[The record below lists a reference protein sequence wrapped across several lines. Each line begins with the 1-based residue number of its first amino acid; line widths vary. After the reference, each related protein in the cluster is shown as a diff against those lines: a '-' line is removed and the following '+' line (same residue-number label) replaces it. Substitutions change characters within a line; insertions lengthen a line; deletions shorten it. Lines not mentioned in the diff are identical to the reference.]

1 VILSRL
7 RRDGDQIT
15 FDCPRFPPMHTWL
28 MKARADFVIRPA
40 TEADVATILGF
51 VRELAAYEK
60 LSHEANATEEMLARG
75 LFGPCPHAEALMAE
89 ADGAPVGFALF
100 FHTFSTFVGKPGLYL
115 EDIYV
120 QPAYRRLGIGL
131 GLLREL
137 AKIALMRDCGRIE
150 WAVLDWNEPAIRF
163 YRTKLGA
170 LLMGDWTVQ
179 RLDRERIKALAEG

>member
-1 VILSRL
+1 MTA
-7 RRDGDQIT
+7 GT
-15 FDCPRFPPMHTWL
+15 NFT
-28 MKARADFVIRPA
+28 IRPA

-60 LSHEANATEEMLARG
+60 LTDEAQATEDMLARG
-75 LFGPCPHAEALMAE
+75 LFGARPYAEALIAE
-89 ADGAPVGFALF
+89 ADGAAVGFALF
-100 FHTFSTFVGKPGLYL
+100 FHTFSTFVGRPGLYL

-120 QPAYRRLGIGL
+120 QPAHRRKGIGL

-137 AKIALMRDCGRIE
+137 AKIALMRDCGRME

-170 LLMGDWTVQ
+170 RAMDDWTLQ

>member
-1 VILSRL
+1 M
-7 RRDGDQIT
+7 T
-15 FDCPRFPPMHTWL
+15 
-28 MKARADFVIRPA
+28 ARATIVIRPA
-40 TEADVATILGF
+40 TEADAATILGF

-60 LSHEANATEEMLARG
+60 LPHEAVATEDMLARG
-75 LFGPCPHAEALMAE
+75 LFGPRPYAEALIAE

-120 QPAYRRLGIGL
+120 QPAHRRQGIGL
-131 GLLREL
+131 RLLRQL
-137 AKIALMRDCGRIE
+137 TKIALMRDCGRME

-170 LLMGDWTVQ
+170 RAMDEWTIE
-179 RLDRERIKALAEG
+179 RLDRARIKTLAEG